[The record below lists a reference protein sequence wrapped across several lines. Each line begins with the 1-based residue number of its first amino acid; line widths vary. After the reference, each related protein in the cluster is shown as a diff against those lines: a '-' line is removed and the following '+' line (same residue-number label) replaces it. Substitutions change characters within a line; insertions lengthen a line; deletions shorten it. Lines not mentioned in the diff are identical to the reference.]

1 MNEFKKTTD
10 YFHWINNLKS
20 KIHAAQ
26 TKVALTINS
35 QLLELY
41 WEIGKDIS
49 ERQENTDWGS
59 KFIEQTAIELKNEFP
74 EIKGFSRRNL
84 YAIRQWYKFYSEKY
98 QFVPQSVAQIP
109 WGHNRL
115 IISKIKD
122 IDEAE
127 FYCHRRVHGYVLT
140 EGFRFFEEK

>member
-1 MNEFKKTTD
+1 MNRKIIHYISCMDNKIQSQE
-10 YFHWINNLKS
+10 YYSWINNLKS
-20 KIHAAQ
+20 KIHSAQ
-26 TKVALTINS
+26 IKVALSVNS

-74 EIKGFSRRNL
+74 EIRGFSRRNL
-84 YAIRQWYKFYSEKY
+84 YAIRQWYKFYSGKY

-115 IISKIKD
+115 IISNL
-122 IDEAE
+122 
-127 FYCHRRVHGYVLT
+127 Y
-140 EGFRFFEEK
+140 

>member
-1 MNEFKKTTD
+1 MNEIIKTQD
-10 YFHWINNLKS
+10 YFHWINDLKS
-20 KIHAAQ
+20 KIYAAK

-59 KFIEQTAIELKNEFP
+59 KFIDQTAIELKNEFP
-74 EIKGFSRRNL
+74 EIRGFSRRNL
-84 YAIRQWYKFYSEKY
+84 YAIKQWYKFYSEKY
-98 QFVPQSVAQIP
+98 PFVPQSVAQIP

-122 IDEAE
+122 LLKLNFTVKKPLKMAGTGN
-127 FYCHRRVHGYVLT
+127 H
-140 EGFRFFEEK
+140 